1 MASLAEILKDPNYIN
16 ANGATK
22 AAIFDKFSV
31 NDLNYANANDA
42 TKSAIRTKFGLEA
55 QPIKMTLEPTE
66 VKPKLSWADV
76 PAEAVSNLPSSAG
89 KLVSGIAGA
98 VMHPI
103 DTVSTIADLGAG
115 ALQNILPKQVVD
127 FVNQI
132 DAKNPQAIES
142 AKRAVATA
150 NAVGGMYKE
159 KYGTEEGFKRALAE
173 DPVSVAA
180 DLTVLL
186 SGGAS
191 LAGKAGLTR
200 TADVLATGA
209 KYTNP
214 MTPIIAGATK
224 AAPIVNKL
232 VAAPINYLRDV
243 TSPKSAALAASAEGR
258 GPAIVNA
265 LRNPNLEI
273 VPGSMPTAGQAAAD
287 VGATR
292 YSALQAEVSKQL
304 PTEYLDRL
312 NAQNAARVAQVQTV
326 GKTEAELAAAR
337 GLRAGDAKINYGLSD
352 PEIVSAN
359 SQLTTLLD
367 RPSMDKAV
375 ARARALAKEK
385 GDTFQIGSNAPA
397 QQALV
402 KDPMTMTSNLVT
414 TPEKFA
420 QYTGKDL
427 HYLKLALDDLIKNP
441 AEMGI
446 GANEARAIGDTRS
459 AFLQWAENKIPAY
472 KVARETYAAES
483 MPINQ
488 MEVGQYLE
496 NKLKGPLSDE
506 KLRPG
511 VFATAV
517 KEAPTTLKRTLGESR
532 FNKLDAIL
540 DPKQMQAVKSVI
552 DDLARDEKFNIQAR
566 AGARAGEVLPATA
579 IGTVPN
585 WLNKVVTAANMII
598 TRLQGKIDKATAIDL
613 ATEMLDPAKAAISM
627 EKALARQARGVATGA
642 KVKQVAKIVGERA
655 KTPSAI
661 AAGQVT
667 NALAPENQNAL
678 ANQ

>member
-1 MASLAEILKDPNYIN
+1 MASLAEILKDPNY
-16 ANGATK
+16 
-22 AAIFDKFSV
+22 V
-31 NDLNYANANDA
+31 NANDA
-42 TKSAIRTKFGLEA
+42 TKTAIFNKFAPLDANYSNANDATKDAIKTKFGVSA
-55 QPIKMTLEPTE
+55 PITMTLAPTE

-76 PAEAVSNLPSSAG
+76 PAEAAVNLIPSAG
-89 KLVSGIAGA
+89 KLVSGIASA
-98 VMHPI
+98 VVHPA
-103 DTVSTIADLGAG
+103 DTMEGLIQLTSGGLAK
-115 ALQNILPKQVVD
+115 ILPDFIMQYAVPEKRKQAVD
-127 FVNQI
+127 
-132 DAKNPQAIES
+132 
-142 AKRAVATA
+142 TA
-150 NAVGGMYKE
+150 NAVGGIYKQ

-173 DPVSVAA
+173 DPASVAA
-180 DLTVLL
+180 DLSILF
-186 SGGAS
+186 SGGSS
-191 LAGKAGLTR
+191 LAGKAGLGK
-200 TADVLATGA
+200 TANVLATGA

-214 MTPIIAGATK
+214 LTPIVAGAT
-224 AAPIVNKL
+224 AVAPAVNKL
-232 VAAPINYLRDV
+232 ITAPINYLKDV
-243 TSPKSAALAASAEGR
+243 TSPKAAALASAAEGR
-258 GPAIVNA
+258 GQQIVNA
-265 LRNPNLEI
+265 LRGQTEI

-287 VGATR
+287 VGSTR
-292 YSALQAEVSKQL
+292 YSALQAEVAKQL

-312 NAQNAARVAQVQTV
+312 NAQNAARVAQVQTI

-337 GLRAGDAKINYGLSD
+337 GLRAGDAKLNYGLSD
-352 PEIVSAN
+352 PQVASAN
-359 SQLTTLLD
+359 QQLTTLLD

-385 GDTFQIGSNAPA
+385 GDTFQIGANIPA
-397 QQALV
+397 QQAKVYNPL
-402 KDPMTMTSNLVT
+402 TMRDELVT
-414 TPEKFA
+414 VPEKFA

-446 GANEARAIGDTRS
+446 GANEARAIGDTR
-459 AFLQWAENKIPAY
+459 ATFLKWAENKIPAY

-517 KEAPTTLKRTLGESR
+517 KEAPTTLKRTLGASR
-532 FNKLDAIL
+532 FNKLDEIL
-540 DPKQMQAVKSVI
+540 DPNQMQAVKSVI
-552 DDLARDEKFNIQAR
+552 DDLARDEKFTIQAR

-613 ATEMLDPAKAAISM
+613 ATEMLDPAKAALSM

-642 KVKQVAKIVGERA
+642 KVKDIAKASAKLA
-655 KTPSAI
+655 KTP
-661 AAGQVT
+661 Q
-667 NALAPENQNAL
+667 ALAVGQLNNLAPQQQNQNAL

>member
-1 MASLAEILKDPNYIN
+1 MALQTATNPETGKKVVLVGDTWQPVLQSATNKEGAKAYLVGDKWLSDTEAPSVEITLK
-16 ANGATK
+16 
-22 AAIFDKFSV
+22 
-31 NDLNYANANDA
+31 
-42 TKSAIRTKFGLEA
+42 
-55 QPIKMTLEPTE
+55 PTQ

-89 KLVSGIAGA
+89 KLVNGIAGA

-103 DTVSTIADLGAG
+103 DTVGSLVDLGAG

-150 NAVGGMYKE
+150 NAVGGIYKE
-159 KYGTEEGFKRALAE
+159 KYGTDEGFKQALAT
-173 DPVSVAA
+173 DPVGVAA
-180 DLTVLL
+180 DLSVLL

-191 LAGKAGLTR
+191 LAGKVGLTR
-200 TADVLATGA
+200 TANALATGA
-209 KYTNP
+209 KVTNP
-214 MTPIIAGATK
+214 MTPIVAGATK
-224 AAPIVNKL
+224 IAPTVNKL
-232 VAAPINYLRDV
+232 AVAPINYLKEV
-243 TSPKSAALAASAEGR
+243 TSPKAAALASAAEGR
-258 GPAIVNA
+258 GPAIINA

-273 VPGSMPTAGQAAAD
+273 VPGSVPTAGQAAAD

-292 YSALQAEVSKQL
+292 YSSLQAEVAKQL

-326 GKTEAELAAAR
+326 GKTEAELAAAK

-385 GDTFQIGSNAPA
+385 GDKFQIGTNAPA
-397 QQALV
+397 QQVMV
-402 KDPMTMTSNLVT
+402 KDPVTMTSNLVT
-414 TPEKFA
+414 IPEKFA

-459 AFLQWAENKIPAY
+459 AFLNWAENEIPAY
-472 KVARETYAAES
+472 QVARETYALQS
-483 MPINQ
+483 KPINQ

-496 NKLKGPLSDE
+496 SKLKGPLSDE

-517 KEAPTTLKRTLGESR
+517 KEAPTTLKRTMGESR
-532 FNKLDAIL
+532 FKKLDEIL
-540 DPKQMQAVKSVI
+540 DPTQMQAVKSVI
-552 DDLARDEKFNIQAR
+552 DDLARDEKFNIQAK
-566 AGARAGEVLPATA
+566 AGAKAGEVLPVTA

-598 TRLQGKIDKATAIDL
+598 MRLQGKIDKATAIEL

-627 EKALARQARGVATGA
+627 EKALARQSRGAATGA
-642 KVKQVAKIVGERA
+642 YIKQATKLTGDIA
-655 KTPSAI
+655 KTPTAL

-667 NALAPENQNAL
+667 NALAPQSQNAL
-678 ANQ
+678 AP